1 MERAYAQHDPG
12 LISMKVDPLLHRLHE
27 DPRWQPFL
35 EKMGL
40 AG

>member
-1 MERAYAQHDPG
+1 MERAYAQRDPG
-12 LISMKVDPLLHRLHE
+12 LSMMKVDPLLHYLHA

-35 EKMGL
+35 EKMRL